1 MSLLHK
7 NPLPSARTLDSWIA
21 QMANGDSAG
30 LDNLYRAAAPS
41 VFAYALSILKNS
53 HDAEDVLQDTF
64 VSVFDNAASYRS
76 QGKPMAW
83 IFTIARNLS
92 LKRLEQL
99 RRVGTTLEDWQSIS
113 LSQTK
118 MTTDDEF
125 VIRTC
130 LNYLAEDQRQIVILH
145 AVSGFKH
152 REIAQMLGIPL
163 STVLSKYSRALKI
176 LKANL

>member
-1 MSLLHK
+1 MALLQEH
-7 NPLPSARTLDSWIA
+7 PHPSARMLDRWIA

-30 LDNLYRAAAPS
+30 LDELYRAASAG

-64 VSVFDNAASYRS
+64 VSIFDNASSYRS

-83 IFTIARNLS
+83 ILTIARNFCF
-92 LKRLEQL
+92 KRLEQQ
-99 RRVGTTLEDWQSIS
+99 RRVGTTLEDWQSFS
-113 LSQTK
+113 LSQAR
-118 MTTDDEF
+118 MTTDDEL

-130 LNYLAEDQRQIVILH
+130 LEKLAEDQRQIVILH

-152 REIAQMLGIPL
+152 REIAHMLGLPL
-163 STVLSKYSRALKI
+163 STVLSKYHRALKI